1 MFQSSTVGGG
11 QAGFFMIDHLLR
23 GPTAASTNLP
33 KSVHKCQKDRA
44 APLIAG
50 FGFFFVD
57 EIKKCTNA

>member
-23 GPTAASTNLP
+23 GPTAASTNPP

-44 APLIAG
+44 APSTAG
-50 FGFFFVD
+50 FGFFFAV
-57 EIKKCTNA
+57 EIKKCADA